1 MVALWLLDLENLQR
15 ERIESLKAG
24 LLASGVFCIAD
35 AALLSLH
42 YWLGIAD
49 PTETIASLGVKLAI
63 AAVSGFLFGITYRY
77 IVRTDNNS
85 HLQEGAVLAFGLVR
99 GLAPVN
105 KAPFEA
111 NYLPWL
117 LFGVESLLCFFLA
130 RVALDWAFR
139 NQWVKR
145 MD

>member
-1 MVALWLLDLENLQR
+1 MVALWLEELENLQL

-24 LLASGVFCIAD
+24 LLASSAFCGAD
-35 AALLSLH
+35 AAILSLH
-42 YWLGIAD
+42 YWLDIAA

-77 IVRTDNNS
+77 IVRSDNNS

-111 NYLPWL
+111 NYWPWF
-117 LFGVESLLCFFLA
+117 LFGVESLFCFFLA
-130 RVALDWAFR
+130 RLAMDWAFR
-139 NQWVKR
+139 HQWVKR
-145 MD
+145 MG